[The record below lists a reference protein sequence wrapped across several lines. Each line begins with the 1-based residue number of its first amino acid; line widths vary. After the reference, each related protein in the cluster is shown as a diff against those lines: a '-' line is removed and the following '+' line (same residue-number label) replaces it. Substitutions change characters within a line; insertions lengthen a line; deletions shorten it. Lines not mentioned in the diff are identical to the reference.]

1 VGEST
6 EKKEKSMSI
15 TLERKKELTIEFG
28 QDEKNTGATQVQIAV
43 LSERIRNLTA
53 HLKENHKDFATRRGL
68 LMLVGKRR
76 RLLKYFAAEHTAEQ
90 YKTLI
95 DSLKIRK

>member
-1 VGEST
+1 
-6 EKKEKSMSI
+6 MSI
-15 TLERKKELTIEFG
+15 TLKRKKELTIEFG
-28 QDEKNTGATQVQIAV
+28 QDEKNTGATEVQIAV

-53 HLKENHKDFATRRGL
+53 HLKENHKDYATRRGL

-95 DSLKIRK
+95 DRLNIRK

>member
-1 VGEST
+1 
-6 EKKEKSMSI
+6 MSI
-15 TLERKKELTIEFG
+15 TLERKSELRQAFG
-28 QDEKNTGATQVQIAV
+28 KDDKDTGATQVQIAV

-53 HLKENHKDFATRRGL
+53 HLKENHKDYATRRGL

-76 RLLKYFAAEHTAEQ
+76 RLLKYFASKHTPEQ

-95 DSLKIRK
+95 DSLNIRK